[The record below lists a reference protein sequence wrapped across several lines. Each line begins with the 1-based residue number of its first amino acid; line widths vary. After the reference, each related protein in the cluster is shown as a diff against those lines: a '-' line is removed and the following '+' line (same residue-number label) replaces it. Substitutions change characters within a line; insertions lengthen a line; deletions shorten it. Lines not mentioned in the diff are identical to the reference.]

1 MMTTNGSLELLV
13 LRLAVTNSIID
24 PWIYILLRKETIV
37 GLLRVKTAISGLC
50 FTKKDQPSPKTGA
63 AEETRSK
70 YTAKESRDASTSP
83 EIIVKF
89 TCPHSQGTLI
99 CICSIALKIEAATL
113 AVRLHTYVLLNALN
127 LLMQDVAFSIV
138 ATNGFVYFLVCGKRM
153 DTKHVASDDE
163 C

>member
-37 GLLRVKTAISGLC
+37 GLLKVKTAISGLC

-89 TCPHSQGTLI
+89 TCPQSQGTLI
-99 CICSIALKIEAATL
+99 CISNIALKIEAATL
-113 AVRLHTYVLLNALN
+113 AARLHS
-127 LLMQDVAFSIV
+127 MS
-138 ATNGFVYFLVCGKRM
+138 
-153 DTKHVASDDE
+153 
-163 C
+163 

>member
-70 YTAKESRDASTSP
+70 YTATESRDASTSP

-99 CICSIALKIEAATL
+99 CICSSIALKIEAATL

-138 ATNGFVYFLVCGKRM
+138 ATNGCVL
-153 DTKHVASDDE
+153 SSLW
-163 C
+163 